1 MTRAERTGM
10 VGYLGHDPELFN
22 DTIEN
27 NILMGE
33 KKDAGTFLKMVC
45 MEKEVAAMDDA
56 KQSLIGSGGVPAF
69 RRAGKAAGTG
79 EDALPSPTDSH
90 LG

>member
-1 MTRAERTGM
+1 MKPNERTKII
-10 VGYLGHDPELFN
+10 GYLGHDPELFN

-56 KQSLIGSGGVPAF
+56 EQSLIGSRPQPSS
-69 RRAGKAAGTG
+69 
-79 EDALPSPTDSH
+79 ALSLFSQTH
-90 LG
+90 TA